1 MTKDSKIS
9 KYSVERLARAVNLR
23 APVDGYRI
31 LRDLDDASI
40 ADVLGRVNFRV
51 ASRIVQFFDPQRK
64 VAISS
69 LLPDEL
75 GAQWEHNMHYPRY
88 TVGRIMEPAP
98 ARLALGITISS
109 AIDQLRETIKKH
121 LFSYG
126 YVVDDDGKL
135 LGVLVMRDLLLSEN
149 HEQLIDEIM
158 LEEPYWLEAD
168 MTVSDAVVEA
178 GPRQYPAYPVC
189 DFDGR
194 LLGLIQGSEL
204 FEQRNQEIASQ
215 PSAMLGVS
223 APEYLE
229 TSWKQAFFQRHKW
242 LQINLITA
250 FVAAAVVGVF
260 EETISQLVALAVF
273 LPVLAGQSGNTG
285 GQALAV
291 TLRGLVL
298 NHYKDGMATQLLRKE
313 ALLGLVNGVTVGLV
327 AGVAMF
333 LYASHGG
340 AAEPL
345 RMALTVVLA
354 MTFSC
359 VASGISGVLVPLG
372 LRKIGTD
379 PATAS
384 AIILTTATDVASM
397 GAFLG
402 LAALLI

>member
-1 MTKDSKIS
+1 MTTESKVS

-40 ADVLGRVNFRV
+40 ADILSRIKFRS
-51 ASRIVQFFDPQRK
+51 ASRIVNFFDDDRK
-64 VAISS
+64 ARISS
-69 LLPDEL
+69 LLPEEL
-75 GAQWEHNMHYPRY
+75 GAQWEQNMHYEQY
-88 TVGRIMEPAP
+88 SVGRIMEPVP
-98 ARLALGITISS
+98 ARLPAGISIKE
-109 AIDQLRETIKKH
+109 AVEQLRQIIKKD

-126 YVVDDDGKL
+126 YVVDESGVL
-135 LGVLVMRDLLLSEN
+135 IGVLVMRDLLLSED
-149 HEQLIDEIM
+149 HEQLIDDIM
-158 LEEPYWLEAD
+158 LDAPYWLNPA

-178 GPRQYPAYPVC
+178 GPRQYPVYPVC
-189 DFDGR
+189 LADGQ
-194 LLGLIQGSEL
+194 LLGLVQGYEL
-204 FEQRNQEIASQ
+204 FEQRHQKIASQ

-223 APEYLE
+223 APEYIE
-229 TSWKQAFFQRHKW
+229 TSWKQAFLQRHKW
-242 LQINLITA
+242 LQINLVTA

-298 NHYKDGMATQLLRKE
+298 NHYKDGMAKQLLRKE
-313 ALLGLVNGVTVGLV
+313 AILGLVNGLTVGLV
-327 AGVAMF
+327 AGVAMY
-333 LYASHGG
+333 LYANHGG
-340 AAEPL
+340 SAEPL
-345 RMALTVVLA
+345 RMAVTVMLA

-359 VASGISGVLVPLG
+359 VASGVSGVLVPLG